1 MNAPHPHQISEAAT
15 LAAFSDAIRAAGLTP
30 PEQIE
35 ADGAIHRFSSSG
47 KRGDESGWYVL
58 HLDGVPAG
66 SFGCWRAGLLSSWCA
81 KAANDMTQ
89 AEQAVHRQR
98 VEAMQAARKADQ
110 EQRQQQ
116 AREQAAQRWEA
127 ATPATAHDYSD
138 RKGIKPYGARVEGD
152 RLLVPMRDAKGTL
165 HSLQT
170 ITPDGGKRF
179 LSGGRVKGCFHLIG
193 QPQDDGELVVAEGFA
208 TGSSLHEATGHAVAV
223 AFNAG
228 NLEAV
233 ALALR
238 AKFPQA
244 RLILAADDDHCTE
257 GNPGMTK
264 ATAAA
269 RAVGG
274 LMAVPRFPEDCRP
287 DEATDFNDLHQLA
300 GLEAVRECFT
310 AAQQVEAVAAAAK
323 DQGTEQDDD
332 GDKRESLAALLV
344 AFVGERAELF
354 HDENGDTYA
363 QIEGM
368 RETMRLNGSKFKNWL
383 TASFYK
389 YGGKVARDQA
399 VREALSVMAGLAL
412 HDGECR
418 EVYIRVAVVDG
429 AYLIDLGQTGNSL
442 AVKVE
447 PGCWSLVDEPEARFI
462 RPDAMRAL
470 PTPERGGDLAKLW
483 GLVNVP
489 ESARLL
495 VLAWILDC
503 FRPETPFPVLELLGE
518 AGSAKSSTQDAL
530 RNLIDPNACNLR
542 AAPATTES
550 MFVAGGAN
558 WLVSYENISHLSAPM
573 QDALCVLATG
583 GGYAKRKHY
592 TDGEEAIINVKR
604 PVMLN
609 GISASVT
616 AHDLVDRAV
625 SVELP
630 VIPERVE
637 SAAIRKA
644 FEIERP
650 RILGALFELM
660 AASLAE
666 LPKTS
671 FPAGYE
677 RPRLVEYAL
686 MGMAMASAMGRRPV
700 EFLDQFNA
708 KRVESVERTID
719 ASPVAAALIEWFEA
733 RDRMEAQLTAKAL
746 LFDVE
751 RFKPPGVEAWPRS
764 PKGFGDALRRAAP
777 SLRHLGIEARSL
789 GKVGGAIKW
798 LVKDKP
804 EAVGRTSAGHQD
816 IQDFESNIFFSESLD
831 SGGKSRTSAGHQ
843 DIQDMGCTP
852 NITDLSDSEVF

>member
-1 MNAPHPHQISEAAT
+1 MNAPHHHQISEAAA
-15 LAAFSDAIRAAGLTP
+15 LAAFADAIRAAGLTP

-35 ADGAIHRFSSSG
+35 ADGEIHRFGTNG
-47 KRGDESGWYVL
+47 KRTDDAGWYSL

-66 SFGCWRAGLLSSWCA
+66 IFGSWRDGMSQTWSA
-81 KAANDMTQ
+81 KTANEMTQ
-89 AEQAVHRQR
+89 AEREAQR
-98 VEAMQAARKADQ
+98 ALIEAMKAKREAEQ
-110 EQRQQQ
+110 QQRQQHAQ
-116 AREQAAQRWEA
+116 AEALALWAAAPA
-127 ATPATAHDYSD
+127 APADHGYLT
-138 RKGIKPYGARVEGD
+138 RKGIKAHGIKCDGH
-152 RLLVPMRDAKGTL
+152 RLLIPMRDADGTL

-170 ITPDGGKRF
+170 IGTDGSKRF
-179 LSGGRVKGCFHLIG
+179 QPGGRVKGCFHLVD
-193 QPQDDGELVVAEGFA
+193 QPQEGEPLLICEGYA
-208 TGSSLHEATGHAVAV
+208 TGATLHEATGYPVAV
-223 AFNAG
+223 GFNAG
-228 NLEAV
+228 NLLAV
-233 ALALR
+233 AQALR
-238 AKFPQA
+238 AKYPSA
-244 RLILAADDDHCTE
+244 ALVLAADDDHRTE
-257 GNPGMTK
+257 GNPGITK
-264 ATAAA
+264 ATEAA

-274 LMAVPRFPEDCRP
+274 VLAVPRFPADRP
-287 DEATDFNDLHQLA
+287 DDATDFNDLHALA
-300 GLEAVRECFT
+300 GLEAVRECFE
-310 AAQQVEAVAAAAK
+310 AAQQVEAVATAAK
-323 DQGTEQDDD
+323 DQGTDDDD

-344 AFVGERAELF
+344 SFVQERAELF

-389 YGGKVARDQA
+389 HGGKVARDQS

-418 EVYIRVAVVDG
+418 EVHIRVAVAGG
-429 AYLIDLGQTGNSL
+429 AYLIDLGQAGNSL

-447 PGCWSLVDEPEARFI
+447 PGRWSLVEDPEARFI

-470 PTPERGGDLAKLW
+470 PTPERGGDLGKLW
-483 GLVNVP
+483 GLINIP

-495 VLAWILDC
+495 VLAWVMDC

-518 AGSAKSSTQDAL
+518 AGSAKSSAQDAL

-592 TDGEEAIINVKR
+592 TDGEESIINVKR
-604 PVMLN
+604 PVVLN

-616 AHDLVDRAV
+616 AHDLVDRSV

-630 VIPERVE
+630 IIPERVE

-644 FEIERP
+644 FEIERS
-650 RILGALFELM
+650 RILGSLFGLM
-660 AASLAE
+660 AASLAQ

-686 MGMAMASAMGRRPV
+686 LGMAMASAMGRQPV
-700 EFLDQFNA
+700 EFLTQFNA

-719 ASPVAAALIEWFEA
+719 ASPVASALIEWFETCG
-733 RDRMEAQLTAKAL
+733 RTEAQMGVKAL
-746 LFDVE
+746 FAEVE
-751 RFKPPGVEAWPRS
+751 RHKPLGVEAWPKS
-764 PKGFGDALRRAAP
+764 AKGFGDALRRAAP
-777 SLRHLGIEARSL
+777 SLRHLGIEVKSL
-789 GKVGGAIKW
+789 GKVGGVVKW
-798 LVKDKP
+798 SVKNRPGPVDDCFISAESGFSEP
-804 EAVGRTSAGHQD
+804 NRTSAGHQD
-816 IQDFESNIFFSESLD
+816 IQDIGS
-831 SGGKSRTSAGHQ
+831 TA
-843 DIQDMGCTP
+843 
-852 NITDLSDSEVF
+852 NITDHSDVEVF